1 MILGDISSQR
11 LTLRRLPGSFA
22 ELTNKA
28 NQRQRGLN
36 VKHRLMAMLFG
47 NYSTSLQWDNSS
59 TTKCAEV
66 TCTSATEA
74 MTWEFRCW
82 YTDSPTLWD
91 IQLIQPNYILA
102 LYLTGFSVLIWR
114 RAETQLW
121 HCTYFTPKDPLA
133 RPPYHTCIQSLKFF
147 PCHSVSQFQILLGHL
162 QSPGTV
168 YLWLILGSLLPS

>member
-59 TTKCAEV
+59 TPKCAEV

-102 LYLTGFSVLIWR
+102 RIL
-114 RAETQLW
+114 Q
-121 HCTYFTPKDPLA
+121 
-133 RPPYHTCIQSLKFF
+133 
-147 PCHSVSQFQILLGHL
+147 VSQFWFDAELRHSCDIA
-162 QSPGTV
+162 
-168 YLWLILGSLLPS
+168 LISHPRIHWRDHRITPVFSVFRV